1 MRVSKLKTRKSV
13 TYLKYKNKMSGILDL
28 LSGPM
33 GKQLIS
39 GVAQQSGQSVDK
51 TSSVLSMALPVLM
64 GAMKRNSATPEGAQ
78 GLMSALSGKH
88 DGGILDNLGGLFG
101 GGVDQSVMDDGAGI
115 LGHILGGK
123 QPQVQNAIS
132 QKSGIDAGSVGTIL
146 KIAAPILLGFLGK
159 QSKQQNVSDSD
170 GLAGMLGGMLGG
182 GSSGGQQQSL
192 IESFLDSDGDG
203 SVLDDVAGMMLGG
216 NKKKSGMGGLLG
228 NLFGK

>member
-1 MRVSKLKTRKSV
+1 
-13 TYLKYKNKMSGILDL
+13 MSGILDL

-39 GVAQQSGQSVDK
+39 GVAQQSGQSADK

-78 GLMSALSGKH
+78 GLMSALSGRH

-132 QKSGIDAGSVGTIL
+132 QKAGIDASSVGTIL
-146 KIAAPILLGFLGK
+146 NIAAPILLGFLGK
-159 QSKQQNVSDSD
+159 QSKQQNVNDSD
-170 GLAGMLGGMLGG
+170 GLASMLGG
-182 GSSGGQQQSL
+182 GNSGGQQSL

-216 NKKKSGMGGLLG
+216 NKKKSGIGGLLG